1 MRTISK
7 QEGILLQHF
16 NQKNQT
22 CFTTTQAAELYT
34 SLSKNNIHKI
44 LSHMTQKG
52 LLMRIKEG
60 LYCII
65 PYEQDPLSFIP
76 DWHLLVPYLVKNDH
90 YYIGYFAALQIHQLN
105 TQPSL
110 KEQIVVNYQIQPATI
125 TIKDIPFQ
133 FIYHNSKH
141 FFGYQKTWVNS
152 FHQVNCSDIE
162 KTILDSLFRPKY
174 SGGITEVAKALY
186 LAKDKID
193 MHKLFAYTQN
203 FQSQAVIK
211 RLGFILE
218 TLAIRDPILEKLRP
232 TKSASIIPLDPEIP
246 PMGKIVTRWSIQQNI
261 DTFTLQSS
269 IYT

>member
-7 QEGILLQHF
+7 QEGTILQHF

-22 CFTTTQAAELYT
+22 CFTTTQVAEVYS
-34 SLSKNNIHKI
+34 SLSKINFHKI

-65 PYEQDPLSFIP
+65 PYEQDPASFMP
-76 DWHLLVPYLVKNDH
+76 DWHLLVPYLVKDDN
-90 YYIGYFAALQIHQLN
+90 YYIGYFAALQVYQLN

-110 KEQIVVNYQIQPATI
+110 KEQIVTNYQIQPTTI
-125 TIKDIPFQ
+125 NIKDIPFQ

-141 FFGYQKTWVNS
+141 FFGYKKTWVNS
-152 FHQVNCSDIE
+152 FQQVNCSDIE
-162 KTILDSLFRPKY
+162 KTILDCLFRPKY
-174 SGGITEVAKALY
+174 SGGITEIAKAIY
-186 LAKDKID
+186 LAKEKID
-193 MHKLFAYTQN
+193 MHKLFIYTQR

-218 TLAIRDPILEKLRP
+218 TLAIKDPILEKLRHIR
-232 TKSASIIPLDPEIP
+232 SASIIPLEPAIP
-246 PMGKIVTRWSIQQNI
+246 HTGKIVTRWSIQQNI